1 MRIDIATL
9 FPDMCETVL
18 NESIIGRARKNE
30 LVTLYCHNIRDYT
43 QDKHNRVD
51 DTPYGGGM
59 ESNMINFFSFS
70 GVVTDIY
77 DLNTQGREDT
87 GCNMIMSV
95 RDDGENVV
103 NFVVSPDTYFLDQEM
118 IHVGDF
124 VTGYY
129 NGNAPAILIYPPQFP
144 ALIVVKYQENQN
156 VKVDFFN
163 SRLVS
168 SDGMLRL
175 NIGPDTLIMLKNG
188 QAFRGDITNR
198 NLIVVYGPSTRSIP
212 AVTTPEKIIV
222 WC

>member
-1 MRIDIATL
+1 MI
-9 FPDMCETVL
+9 
-18 NESIIGRARKNE
+18 
-30 LVTLYCHNIRDYT
+30 Y
-43 QDKHNRVD
+43 
-51 DTPYGGGM
+51 
-59 ESNMINFFSFS
+59 MINFFSFS

-77 DLNTQGREDT
+77 DFHMQGGEDA

-124 VTGYY
+124 ITGYY

-144 ALIVVKYQENQN
+144 ALIIVKYQEYQN

-163 SRLVS
+163 NRLVS
-168 SDGMLRL
+168 SDNMLKL
-175 NIGPDTLIMLKNG
+175 NIGLDTLIMLKNG
-188 QAFRGDITNR
+188 QAFHGNIANR
-198 NLIVVYGPSTRSIP
+198 DLIVVYGASTRSIP
-212 AVTTPEKIIV
+212 AVTTPDKIIV

>member
-1 MRIDIATL
+1 MI
-9 FPDMCETVL
+9 
-18 NESIIGRARKNE
+18 
-30 LVTLYCHNIRDYT
+30 Y
-43 QDKHNRVD
+43 
-51 DTPYGGGM
+51 
-59 ESNMINFFSFS
+59 MINFFSFS

-77 DLNTQGREDT
+77 DFHMQGGEDA

-124 VTGYY
+124 ITGYY

-144 ALIVVKYQENQN
+144 ALIIVKYQEYQN

-163 SRLVS
+163 NRLVS
-168 SDGMLRL
+168 SDNMLKL

-188 QAFRGDITNR
+188 QAFHGNIANR
-198 NLIVVYGPSTRSIP
+198 DLIVVYGASTRSIP
-212 AVTTPEKIIV
+212 AVTTPDKIIV